1 MRKTKIICTV
11 GPATDEDGVLEKMIK
26 AGMNVARFNFSHGTH
41 EMHKKRFDELVALRD
56 KLDLPI
62 ATMLDT
68 KGPEIRIGYFK
79 DHKAVTL
86 KDGDDYILTSRDIEC
101 DEKQAA
107 VP

>member
-1 MRKTKIICTV
+1 MYDYLIV
-11 GPATDEDGVLEKMIK
+11 GSGLFGSVFA
-26 AGMNVARFNFSHGTH
+26 H
-41 EMHKKRFDELVALRD
+41 EMHKKRFNELVALRD

-86 KDGDDYILTSRDIEC
+86 KEGDDYILTSRDIEC
-101 DEKQAA
+101 DEKQASVSFKELA
-107 VP
+107 AGCQNGHDYQN